1 MSFFT
6 PFLKWRWWCCKVSD
20 THSSGRLWELFWSK
34 PRGAREDCERA
45 RRNSHHIKT
54 VPSSLSPAAKVCL
67 AKESWVSPAQ
77 QSYENCATEYCYD
90 YWLWQTYLL
99 FPWEW
104 DVRNELSCQNDLPGH
119 PSFESHQGRRRI
131 VLEAAGL
138 RPVPWVV
145 LRNSGFW
152 QCLGVRS
159 DCEFGRVPVLSCFT
173 SWPLISLIWWMDWE
187 WEKRGWWLVL
197 PGQYTFWMYFW
208 Y

>member
-1 MSFFT
+1 MRSIGPA
-6 PFLKWRWWCCKVSD
+6 PFLPLSCSKGLLSKGILSFPS
-20 THSSGRLWELFWSK
+20 TAELWKL
-34 PRGAREDCERA
+34 
-45 RRNSHHIKT
+45 
-54 VPSSLSPAAKVCL
+54 
-67 AKESWVSPAQ
+67 
-77 QSYENCATEYCYD
+77 CATEHCYN
-90 YWLWQTYLL
+90 YGLWQTYLL

-104 DVRNELSCQNDLPGH
+104 DVRKELSCQNDLPRH

-159 DCEFGRVPVLSCFT
+159 DREFGRVPVLSRITF
-173 SWPLISLIWWMDWE
+173 WPLIPLLWWMDWE

-197 PGQYTFWMYFW
+197 PGQYTLWMYLW